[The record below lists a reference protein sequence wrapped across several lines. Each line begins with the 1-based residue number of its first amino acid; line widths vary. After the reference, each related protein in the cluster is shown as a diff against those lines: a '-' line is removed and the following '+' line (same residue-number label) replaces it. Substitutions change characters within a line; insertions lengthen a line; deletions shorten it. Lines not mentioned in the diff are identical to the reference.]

1 MSEVVR
7 FGAFTFDGD
16 SSELRKGETRLKV
29 PDQSLQILGALL
41 ECPGQLVSREDLR
54 QRLWP
59 PDTFVDFESG
69 LNAAVRRLREA
80 LHDSADEPRFIETL
94 PRRGYRFIG
103 QVERLPNRR
112 QSPTDTSK
120 GSLDE
125 VGEEP
130 RYAGLEP
137 MPAAAARWG
146 WISMAVLVAVA
157 GLAAVYAAWR
167 PESPP
172 DLSQPREVQ
181 LTTLIGSETSPT
193 LAPDGEQVAFAWSGP
208 NQDNPD
214 IYVQRIGSGTELRRT
229 VDPRW
234 DHSPAWSPDG
244 RWIAFLRGDVPGR
257 NDVMLIPPL
266 GGPERR
272 VGEIHIR
279 QDFVIPP
286 YLSWLPDSRALV
298 VVNSASPQETE
309 ALFLMSVDTGELRA
323 LTTATL
329 SNPHQ
334 QPAVSPDGRAVAFF
348 RRSGPLCVVRLT
360 EDLRAAAEPS
370 VLPARSR
377 AVHPTW
383 TPDGK
388 EIVYSDGERLWRVDA
403 TGKGSP
409 TSLSFAGRNA
419 IMPVISRP
427 TAGRLRRLVY
437 VNRSADQNLW
447 RLDLPRVAEAWSAAP
462 TIFHSSTRTDFN
474 AQFSPDGQRVA
485 FQSNR
490 SGNMEIWVGDA
501 DGKNPA
507 QLTELGAPN
516 TGTPRWSPDGQTIAF
531 DSNAEGQYEI
541 YVIAVRGG
549 NPRRLTF
556 EPTEDAVP
564 SFSRDGRFLYFS
576 SRRSGQFEIWK
587 IPTAGGEAVRVTRN
601 GGFAAFESVDGRYLY
616 YTQNSNEPSSLWR
629 VPTAGGEAERVLDGV
644 NRRAFVPIETGI
656 YYVEDI
662 GRSPSEGSF
671 AMGQGF
677 LGQGGR
683 ARLRFF
689 EFASATSKVVA
700 DLGERLGLGLAASP
714 DGRAIIFTRLDSP
727 SSDLMMIE
735 NFR

>member
-7 FGAFTFDGD
+7 FGAFTFDGH

-29 PDQSLQILGALL
+29 PDQSLQILRALL
-41 ECPGQLVSREDLR
+41 ERPGELVSREELR
-54 QRLWP
+54 QRLWS

-80 LHDSADEPRFIETL
+80 LHDSAEEPRFIETL

-103 QVERLPNRR
+103 QVERPPNPG
-112 QSPTDTSK
+112 QSPPDTSK
-120 GSLDE
+120 GSLDQ
-125 VGEEP
+125 VREEP
-130 RYAGLEP
+130 RSAPLEP
-137 MPAAAARWG
+137 VRTAASRWG
-146 WISMAVLVAVA
+146 WVPVAVLVALV
-157 GLAAVYAAWR
+157 GLAGVYFAWR
-167 PESPP
+167 REMPR

-181 LTTLIGSETSPT
+181 VTTLVGSETSPT

-257 NDVMLIPPL
+257 NDVMLMPPL

-279 QDFVIPP
+279 QDFIIPP
-286 YLSWLPDSRALV
+286 YLSWLPDGRWLV
-298 VVNSASPQETE
+298 VVNSASAQEAE
-309 ALFLMSVDTGELRA
+309 ALFLMSIDTGELRA

-329 SNPHQ
+329 SYTHQ
-334 QPAVSPDGRAVAFF
+334 QPAVSPDGRAVALV
-348 RRSGPLCVVRLT
+348 RRVGALCLVSLT
-360 EDLRAAAEPS
+360 EDLRAAAEPR
-370 VLPARSR
+370 VLVSPPR

-388 EIVYSDGERLWRVDA
+388 EIVYSDGERLWRIAA
-403 TGKGSP
+403 TGGGTP
-409 TSLSFAGRNA
+409 TPLSFAGRNA

-447 RLDLPRVAEAWSAAP
+447 RLVLPGLGRATSAAA
-462 TIFHSSTRTDFN
+462 TIFHSSTKTDYN
-474 AQFSPDGQRVA
+474 AHFSPDGRRVA

-490 SGNMEIWVGDA
+490 SGSMEIWVGDA

-531 DSNAEGQYEI
+531 DSNAERQYEI
-541 YVIAVRGG
+541 FVVSARGG
-549 NPRRLTF
+549 KPKRLTF
-556 EPTEDAVP
+556 EPTEDVVP

-576 SRRSGQFEIWK
+576 SRRSGRFEIWK
-587 IPTAGGEAVRVTRN
+587 IPASGGEAVRVTRN
-601 GGFAAFESVDGRYLY
+601 GGFVAFESVDGRYLY
-616 YTQNSNEPSSLWR
+616 YTENSNEPSSLWR
-629 VPTAGGEAERVLDGV
+629 VPTTGGEAERVLDGV
-644 NRRAFVPIETGI
+644 NRRAFVPTGTGI
-656 YYVEDI
+656 YYVEHI

-671 AMGQGF
+671 ATGQGF
-677 LGQGGR
+677 LVQGGR

-689 EFASATSKVVA
+689 EFATRTSRVVA
-700 DLGERLGLGLAASP
+700 DLGERSGLGLSVSP
-714 DGRAIIFTRLDSP
+714 DGRVVIFTSLDSP